1 MFIIGSLL
9 IEENRNSIKTINV
22 LPSDNHDI

>member
-22 LPSDNHDI
+22 LPSDNHYI